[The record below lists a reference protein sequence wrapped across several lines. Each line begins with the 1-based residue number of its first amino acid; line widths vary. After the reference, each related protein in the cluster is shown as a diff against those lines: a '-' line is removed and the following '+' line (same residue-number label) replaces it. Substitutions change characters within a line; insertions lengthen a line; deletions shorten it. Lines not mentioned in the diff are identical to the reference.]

1 MRGFIPVKQQC
12 QRSLPGIKYIRV
24 IWSVTQVLVET
35 NPFFKAVKIERAQRG
50 ILSKGNEKRQH
61 KVVDVIALGLATN
74 ISLVREGK
82 RHKM

>member
-1 MRGFIPVKQQC
+1 M
-12 QRSLPGIKYIRV
+12 
-24 IWSVTQVLVET
+24 TQVLAET

-61 KVVDVIALGLATN
+61 KVEDVIALGLATN

-82 RHKM
+82 RHKMWQEYIVNVRIHEIGYWFHISINSG